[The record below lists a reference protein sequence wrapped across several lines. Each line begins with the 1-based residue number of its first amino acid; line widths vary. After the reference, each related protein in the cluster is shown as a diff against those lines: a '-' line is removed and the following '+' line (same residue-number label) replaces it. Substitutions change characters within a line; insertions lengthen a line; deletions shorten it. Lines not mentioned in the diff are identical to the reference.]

1 MWLSREINRWTN
13 WWARK
18 WLSQSLKDHVTA
30 CLRDW
35 VSERPGRALVVHKI
49 MTKRDRHDK
58 FQTCSHWQQRTLK
71 FMMSTNMDGSLQSKF
86 FHSYSAESLA
96 FARHTSWPVEPKFIL
111 WHSNMLLRCRL
122 SVQTAFLPRLS
133 CVQCHVTWWR
143 HFLSPLLLRNFGL
156 VGPVKQI
163 LSWRGPGAC
172 VNVVC
177 VSLCCA
183 VGRVWFC
190 IDMYDVTA
198 TTPSSYDKLHI
209 SIMCAMNK

>member
-143 HFLSPLLLRNFGL
+143 HFLSPLAFEKFW
-156 VGPVKQI
+156 VG
-163 LSWRGPGAC
+163 RAC
-172 VNVVC
+172 ETNTKLERTRSMRECRVC
-177 VSLCCA
+177 IAVLCCWKSL
-183 VGRVWFC
+183 VLHWYVWC
-190 IDMYDVTA
+190 YCDYALLIWQASHKYNVCDE
-198 TTPSSYDKLHI
+198 
-209 SIMCAMNK
+209 